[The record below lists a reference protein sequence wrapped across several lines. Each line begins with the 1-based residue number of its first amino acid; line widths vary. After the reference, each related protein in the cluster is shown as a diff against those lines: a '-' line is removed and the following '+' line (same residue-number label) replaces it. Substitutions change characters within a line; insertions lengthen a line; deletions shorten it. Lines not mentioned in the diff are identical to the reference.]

1 MPDITP
7 DQVSRTHAA
16 PPPGDGPARAQ
27 VIITRG
33 WNAYMV
39 QVLLMK
45 NGEERMLLG
54 KEVTSYGVAETVART
69 LAATHG
75 VSWDRVELVSK

>member
-7 DQVSRTHAA
+7 GQVSRAQAA
-16 PPPGDGPARAQ
+16 LPPGDEPGSAQ

-39 QVLLMK
+39 QVVLMK
-45 NGEERMLLG
+45 NGEARMLVG
-54 KEVTSYGVAETVART
+54 KEVTSYAVADTVARVF
-69 LAATHG
+69 AATHG
-75 VSWDRVELVSK
+75 VSWDRVEMVSK